1 MPGETATTTGLT
13 TLTINST
20 EASGSTY
27 NAFDDKQVKGMANAQ
42 TEHAKR
48 YMFNS
53 TNQVMRRM
61 EQFRR
66 TGVHKSTGLR
76 DLRLALNNNQ
86 RIKEQDVT
94 SDLLDYYVKEYIS
107 NNGGGGKDFDLSINN
122 WAFWSAGSLSYGRLN
137 LSANGDLGTQNK
149 AEGFILGADINYGD
163 KSLFGILSGTF
174 LNPSISSENVMISFG
189 ISVN

>member
-1 MPGETATTTGLT
+1 MKGAAGRNGKWNDLPCNHNSVDYYVVEYGGTDGESATVSGLT

-76 DLRLALNNNQ
+76 DLRLALNNNH
-86 RIKEQDVT
+86 
-94 SDLLDYYVKEYIS
+94 
-107 NNGGGGKDFDLSINN
+107 
-122 WAFWSAGSLSYGRLN
+122 
-137 LSANGDLGTQNK
+137 
-149 AEGFILGADINYGD
+149 
-163 KSLFGILSGTF
+163 
-174 LNPSISSENVMISFG
+174 
-189 ISVN
+189 